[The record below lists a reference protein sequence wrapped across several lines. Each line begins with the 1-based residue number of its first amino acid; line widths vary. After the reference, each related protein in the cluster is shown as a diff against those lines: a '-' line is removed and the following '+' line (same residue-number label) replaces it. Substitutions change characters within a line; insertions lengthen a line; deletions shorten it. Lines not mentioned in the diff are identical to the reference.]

1 MIGKQLRRLRK
12 SHEMTQEQ
20 LADYLQMAKSTISQY
35 ENDINEPDLNTIVR
49 IADLFG
55 VSLDELIGRS
65 DAYKSPQDRSGNEL
79 LRERLTEDE
88 SQYLRDS
95 LQMYRKWIKKKRD

>member
-1 MIGKQLRRLRK
+1 MIGKQLRQLRK

-20 LADYLQMAKSTISQY
+20 LADFLKMAKSTISQY
-35 ENDINEPDLNTIVR
+35 ENDINEPDLNTLVR

-65 DAYKSPQDRSGNEL
+65 DPYKPARDRPGQEL
-79 LRERLTEDE
+79 LRERLTDEE

-95 LQMYRKWIKKKRD
+95 LQIYRKWIGKKPD